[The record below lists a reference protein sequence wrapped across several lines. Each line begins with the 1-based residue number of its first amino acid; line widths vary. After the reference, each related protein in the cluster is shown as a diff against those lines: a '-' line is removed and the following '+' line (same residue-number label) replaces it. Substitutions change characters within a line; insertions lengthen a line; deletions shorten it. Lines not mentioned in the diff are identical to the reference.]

1 MAVSAIGAHKLR
13 SLLTLVGIIA
23 GVAAIISVMTGV
35 AVVQTTMERELSVL
49 SNRTFQ
55 IQKFPRGNFNDNRD
69 LNFREIAR
77 WPPLT
82 LDHVYA
88 IRERVPSVDLV
99 GAELWHYNTRVSFR
113 DHTTE
118 ANSFVCGGTPEYP
131 ENNTHLVELGRN
143 ITEEDV
149 MVGRK
154 VAVIGFGVAQELFPF
169 TDPIGRTI
177 KVDGRKYTV
186 QGVFGE
192 RKSATGGQFDNYV
205 LIPISVWMEAYG
217 TRDDPGTQRSVFIT
231 VRSKRGVELQQAI
244 DETRAVLRAVRRVSP
259 RDRDNFFYFTTD
271 SEIRA
276 FNQATAGLKTA
287 AFVLGIVALVV
298 AGIGIMNI
306 MLVSVTERTKEIGIR
321 KALGAKRHAILLQF
335 LMEAIVLC
343 NIGGVLGVAL
353 GFGLGNA
360 VCGPPSEP
368 PAWRQSTPSATSS
381 LGFSPKSRVLL
392 ARIPNYNPENLL
404 SPIFSQVFQQFT
416 GSAGAGGASLFRV
429 N

>member
-244 DETRAVLRAVRRVSP
+244 DETRAVLRAVRKVSP

-353 GFGLGNA
+353 GFGLGNVVTFFTDFA
-360 VCGPPSEP
+360 VHVPVEWAVRGVIFCSVVGLVFGMW
-368 PAWRQSTPSATSS
+368 PAIRA
-381 LGFSPKSRVLL
+381 SRL
-392 ARIPNYNPENLL
+392 A
-404 SPIFSQVFQQFT
+404 PID
-416 GSAGAGGASLFRV
+416 ALRYE
-429 N
+429 